1 MASSEK
7 QSDTKIMQS
16 SQASTQLSQLPRLTR
31 AAHGRPAAP
40 ERIIHIGCGNF
51 HRAHEAWFTEHAPD
65 ASEWGIVE
73 FGGHSDRMRDALS
86 AQDNVYTLIEA
97 GPDPQHDKVEVIS
110 AISAFGSVATMEDLL
125 SRFGTPKIAIV
136 STTVT
141 EAGYCAN
148 QQGELNTADPTV
160 ARDIATLK
168 ANPRG
173 HVVSM
178 PARLVAGFAARKA
191 ANGGP
196 ITVLPCDNIAGNGR
210 LTRQVCLDMIS
221 ETLPDLLPWV
231 RDNVSWASTMVDRIT
246 PATTDV
252 DRDYVAK
259 QCGWTDASPVR
270 CEPYREW
277 VIQGDFPAG
286 RPQWEAA
293 GAQFVDDVT
302 PYEQRKLW
310 MLNGSHTTL
319 AYTGSVLGYESIYEA
334 VRDPLLL
341 SWINQWWDLAGSY
354 LSVPSD
360 QYRAKLLER
369 FRNPG
374 IHHHLLQIG
383 TDGSTKLPQRIVPVA
398 LKALADGTSV
408 EAPARTLAAWDCYLR
423 DLADDSIHDVNK
435 STVIDLARSGKDS
448 ALRDVVAFINP
459 DLAANAR
466 FMEAVSTCVKEI
478 EKVRSEKV
486 TAR

>member
-1 MASSEK
+1 M
-7 QSDTKIMQS
+7 SDTSENKS
-16 SQASTQLSQLPRLTR
+16 SQNVKDLPRLTR

-40 ERIIHIGCGNF
+40 ERIVHIGCGNF
-51 HRAHEAWFTEHAPD
+51 HRAHEAWYTQHAPN

-73 FGGHSDRMRDALS
+73 FGGHSDHMRDKLAP
-86 AQDNVYTLIEA
+86 QGNVYTLVEA
-97 GPDPQHDKVEVIS
+97 GPNPDKDKVEVIS
-110 AISAFGSVATMEDLL
+110 SISAFGSVANMDDLL
-125 SRFGTPKIAIV
+125 SRFENPKISIV

-141 EAGYCAN
+141 EAGYCADAN
-148 QQGELNTADPTV
+148 RQLNTTDPQIKKDIAALKADP
-160 ARDIATLK
+160 RS
-168 ANPRG
+168 

-178 PARLVAGFAARKA
+178 PARVVAGLLARRKA
-191 ANGGP
+191 GAGK
-196 ITVLPCDNIAGNGR
+196 ITLLPCDNIAGNGALMR
-210 LTRQVCLDMIS
+210 SVIEGMIR
-221 ETLPDLLPWV
+221 ETCPDLLSWE

-246 PATTDV
+246 PATTQTDI
-252 DRDYVAK
+252 DQVA
-259 QCGWTDASPVR
+259 QRCGWRDAAPVR
-270 CEPYREW
+270 CEPYIEW

-286 RPQWEAA
+286 RPAWDAA
-293 GAQFVDDVT
+293 GAQFVKDVT

-319 AYTGSVLGYESIYEA
+319 AYTGSVLGHESIYEA

-341 SWINQWWDLAGSY
+341 RWINQWWDLAGSY

-398 LKALADGTSV
+398 LKALKDGKSV

-423 DLADDSIHDVNK
+423 DLPEEDVHDVNK
-435 STVIDLARSGKDS
+435 KKVLALARSGSDT
-448 ALRDVVAFINP
+448 ALRDVVAFINK
-459 DLAANAR
+459 DLAGSSR
-466 FMEAVSTCVKEI
+466 FMDQVRACVQQI
-478 EKVRSEKV
+478 EKVRSQKIS
-486 TAR
+486 AR